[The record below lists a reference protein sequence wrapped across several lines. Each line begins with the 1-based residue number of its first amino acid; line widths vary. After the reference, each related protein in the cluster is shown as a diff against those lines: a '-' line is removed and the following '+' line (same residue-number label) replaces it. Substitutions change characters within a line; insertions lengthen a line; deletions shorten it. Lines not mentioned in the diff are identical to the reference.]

1 MDNQIRHTL
10 PKKERLCGKTGIS
23 KLLADGKHG
32 NIPGFRFCYLP
43 GNQLEYNRIM
53 VSVPKKIFKRAVK
66 RNLLK
71 RRIRES
77 YRHLKDEFLQ
87 DCNVDILFVYISK
100 EIYDFEFI
108 KCKIGEI
115 LKKVSR

>member
-1 MDNQIRHTL
+1 MSLKL
-10 PKKERLCGKTGIS
+10 PKEERIYKQRDIDNLFSDYKTIVNHPFKAHFKQNS
-23 KLLADGKHG
+23 
-32 NIPGFRFCYLP
+32 LP
-43 GNQLEYNRIM
+43 HSRILI
-53 VSVPKKIFKRAVK
+53 SVPKKLFKKAVD